1 MQEQTL
7 QLEQQSKLKVSS
19 GGGAGRGRLHPCGGG
34 TWKEKVTWAVG
45 RGRVSQ
51 TSPFLELPSCLWL
64 KGKQEEVKDKL
75 GLWPEF
81 LQ

>member
-34 TWKEKVTWAVG
+34 TWKEKVHVGGGQRAGSSNISFLGIAFLFVVKRETG
-45 RGRVSQ
+45 RGQRQAGFVA
-51 TSPFLELPSCLWL
+51 
-64 KGKQEEVKDKL
+64 
-75 GLWPEF
+75 
-81 LQ
+81 